1 MFLFSLLYPQV
12 NYGIKNTSVKGF
24 THAIKP
30 HVTSQRNEKE
40 NNYIWVDY
48 MVIILCQ
55 YTLNGVAKM
64 VALY

>member
-1 MFLFSLLYPQV
+1 MVSIVF
-12 NYGIKNTSVKGF
+12 GF

-30 HVTSQRNEKE
+30 QVTSQRNKEE

-48 MVIILCQ
+48 IVRILYK

-64 VALY
+64 VALYKKSS